1 MIAAHARNLGSGMA
15 LLCLSALAAAAAS
28 APALDRSGA
37 VRVGQRFAELAPRAA
52 WKPMN
57 AGPIG
62 QCDYVEA
69 GLLPTGVA
77 MMVEDGRVVR
87 FDVTDA
93 GVAGPFG
100 IRIGDSEASVRAR
113 LPAGY
118 SVEPHHYG
126 SDDGKDLYLTWHDPA
141 RGLAVRYETGEGSVT
156 SMYWGSWDAVQLVE
170 GCA

>member
-1 MIAAHARNLGSGMA
+1 MA

-28 APALDRSGA
+28 ALALDRSGA
-37 VRVGQRFAELAPRAA
+37 VRVGERFAELAPRAA

-69 GLLPTGVA
+69 GLLPAGVA

-93 GVAGPFG
+93 GVVGPFG
-100 IRIGDSEASVRAR
+100 VRIGDSGPACVHACRPAMASSRITMAVTTAR
-113 LPAGY
+113 IFI
-118 SVEPHHYG
+118 
-126 SDDGKDLYLTWHDPA
+126 
-141 RGLAVRYETGEGSVT
+141 
-156 SMYWGSWDAVQLVE
+156 
-170 GCA
+170 

>member
-1 MIAAHARNLGSGMA
+1 MIAAHARNLGGGMA

-28 APALDRSGA
+28 ALALDRSGA
-37 VRVGQRFAELAPRAA
+37 VRVGERFAELAPRAA

-69 GLLPTGVA
+69 GLLPAGVA

-93 GVAGPFG
+93 GVVGPSAFASATAGQ
-100 IRIGDSEASVRAR
+100 RACT
-113 LPAGY
+113 PAGRLWRRAA
-118 SVEPHHYG
+118 S
-126 SDDGKDLYLTWHDPA
+126 LW
-141 RGLAVRYETGEGSVT
+141 R
-156 SMYWGSWDAVQLVE
+156 
-170 GCA
+170 